1 MPRLSRN
8 ARMLILSVV
17 LGAIG
22 ALGAQLFEWML
33 DAAQKLLLTGVGH
46 FTPPTPDGVAGATGP
61 PATPTLDWWIP
72 VATTLGGLLAG
83 FLVYTFAPE
92 AEGHGTDAVVR
103 AYHREQGRIRA
114 RIPVVKSIASAITI
128 GSGGSAGREGPT
140 AQIAAG
146 VGAVVGSLL
155 NVSDDERRYL
165 TLIGMAAG
173 LSAIFKSPLGT
184 AIFAVE
190 ILYGGLA
197 FEETVLSFTIVAAA
211 VAYGLTG
218 MFDGWAPLFAL
229 PAHLEFNNPAH
240 LLWYGALG
248 VAAGGIGALLPTV
261 FYGTRDLFKRLPV
274 PPHIK
279 PAIGGLMLGV
289 PAMFLPQVLGGGYG
303 WMQLAIDGRLP
314 LFLMLGLALAKL
326 PALSLSVGSG
336 GSGGVF
342 APTLYVGAMLGGAVA
357 VGLHGLAQPGVPPQA
372 FAVVG
377 MAAMFGAAAR
387 VPLATLVMVVEMT
400 GGYGLVVPTM
410 VAVVP
415 AVLLQQALTRKAKY
429 PSLYEAQVPSP
440 ADSPVHHDEY
450 YRTTLSLLRQHR
462 FHLADD
468 VMMQEVAERLSNGHS
483 VPLPGTPQSLYNV
496 RVSPQS
502 AAARKA
508 IRDIPLPHDTIIISI
523 LRDRS
528 MVAVHGD
535 TKLEPGDRVVVA
547 AVDEAAEQIRH
558 LFGDPAAGS
567 GSAEQQSAAPQAGAG
582 DDPAPDSSGH
592 PA

>member
-1 MPRLSRN
+1 MPKLNRN

-17 LGAIG
+17 LGIIG

-33 DAAQKLLLTGVGH
+33 NVAQHYLLTGVGH
-46 FTPPTPDGVAGATGP
+46 FTPPTPEGVAGATGP
-61 PATPTLDWWIP
+61 PAMPRLDWWIP
-72 VATTLGGLLAG
+72 LITTVGGLLAG
-83 FLVYTFAPE
+83 LLVYTFAPE

-103 AYHREQGRIRA
+103 AYHRERGRIRA
-114 RIPVVKSIASAITI
+114 RVPVVKSIASAITI

-146 VGAVVGSLL
+146 VGALVGDLL
-155 NVSDDERRYL
+155 KVSDDDRRYL

-197 FEETVLSFTIVAAA
+197 FEETVLSFAIVAAA
-211 VAYGLTG
+211 VAYGFTG
-218 MFDGWAPLFAL
+218 LFDGWAPLFSL
-229 PAHLEFNNPAH
+229 PAHLEFNNPVH

-248 VAAGGIGALLPTV
+248 VACGGIGALLPTI
-261 FYGTRDLFKRLPV
+261 FYGTRDLFKKLPV
-274 PPHIK
+274 PPHVK
-279 PAIGGLMLGV
+279 PAIGGLLLGV

-314 LFLMLGLALAKL
+314 LILMLVLALAKL

-342 APTLYVGAMLGGAVA
+342 APTLYVGTMLGGAIA
-357 VGLHGLAQPGVPPQA
+357 VGLGGLAHGVPPQA

-400 GGYGLVVPTM
+400 GGYGLIVPTM

-468 VMMQEVAERLSNGHS
+468 VMMQEVAERLSSGQA
-483 VPLPGTPQSLYNV
+483 VPLPGTSQSLYNV
-496 RVSPQS
+496 RVSPRS

-508 IRDIPLPHDTIIISI
+508 IRDLPLPHDTIIISI
-523 LRDRS
+523 LRHRS

-535 TKLEPGDRVVVA
+535 TVLEPDDRVVVA
-547 AVDEAAEQIRH
+547 AVAE
-558 LFGDPAAGS
+558 
-567 GSAEQQSAAPQAGAG
+567 AEQQVEQLFNDPVSTRPKIEKNGKAPAIKGKRRRTRSRKSQA
-582 DDPAPDSSGH
+582 
-592 PA
+592 

>member
-17 LGAIG
+17 LGLVG
-22 ALGAQLFEWML
+22 ALAAQLFEWML
-33 DAAQKLLLTGVGH
+33 GVAQHLLLAGVGH
-46 FTPPTPDGVAGATGP
+46 FTPPTPQSVAAASGP
-61 PATPTLDWWIP
+61 PSMPKLDWWIP
-72 VATTLGGLLAG
+72 VATTLGGLMAG
-83 FLVYTFAPE
+83 ILVYTFAPE

-103 AYHREQGRIRA
+103 AYHRERGRIRA
-114 RIPVVKSIASAITI
+114 RIPFIKSIASAITI

-146 VGAVVGSLL
+146 IGAIVGDLL
-155 NVSDDERRYL
+155 HVSDDERRYL

-197 FEETVLSFTIVAAA
+197 FEETVLSFAIVAAA
-211 VAYGLTG
+211 IAYGFTG
-218 MFDGWAPLFAL
+218 MFDGWAPLFSL
-229 PAHLEFNNPAH
+229 PARLEFNNPVH

-248 VAAGGIGALLPTV
+248 VACGGVGALLPTV
-261 FYGTRDLFKRLPV
+261 FYGTRDLFKKLPI
-274 PPHIK
+274 PPHFK
-279 PAIGGLMLGV
+279 PAIGGLMLGI

-314 LFLMLGLALAKL
+314 VLLMIGLALAKL

-342 APTLYVGAMLGGAVA
+342 APTLYVGTMLGGAIA
-357 VGLHGLAQPGVPPQA
+357 VGLGGLTHGVPPQA

-400 GGYGLVVPTM
+400 GGYGLIVPTM

-415 AVLLQQALTRKAKY
+415 AVLLQQALTSRAKY

-468 VMMQEVAERLSNGHS
+468 IMMQEVAERLSSGQS
-483 VPLPGTPQSLYNV
+483 VPIPGTTESLYNV
-496 RVSPQS
+496 RVSPKS
-502 AAARKA
+502 AVARQA
-508 IRDIPLPHDTIIISI
+508 IRDIPLPRDTIIVSI

-558 LFGDPAAGS
+558 LFGDPAAGTGPARSAPPDPDTGS
-567 GSAEQQSAAPQAGAG
+567 GKTPG
-582 DDPAPDSSGH
+582 
-592 PA
+592 

>member
-1 MPRLSRN
+1 MPRLNRN
-8 ARMLILSVV
+8 ARLLILSVV
-17 LGAIG
+17 LGVVG

-33 DAAQKLLLTGVGH
+33 NVAQHLLLTGVGH
-46 FTPPTPDGVAGATGP
+46 FTPPTPQSVAGASGP
-61 PATPTLDWWIP
+61 PLATGLDWWIP
-72 VATTLGGLLAG
+72 VVTTLGGLLAG
-83 FLVYTFAPE
+83 LLVYTFAPE

-103 AYHREQGRIRA
+103 AYHRERGRIRA
-114 RIPVVKSIASAITI
+114 RVPVVKSIASAITI

-146 VGAVVGSLL
+146 VGALVGDLL
-155 NVSDDERRYL
+155 KVTDDERRYL

-197 FEETVLSFTIVAAA
+197 FEETVLSFAIVAAA
-211 VAYGLTG
+211 VAYGLNG

-229 PAHLEFNNPAH
+229 PARLEFNNPVH

-248 VAAGGIGALLPTV
+248 VACGGIGALLPTV
-261 FYGTRDLFKRLPV
+261 FYGTRDLFKKIPIPRHL
-274 PPHIK
+274 K
-279 PAIGGLMLGV
+279 PALGGLMLGV

-303 WMQLAIDGRLP
+303 WMQLAIDGHLP
-314 LFLMLGLALAKL
+314 FFLMLGLALAKL

-342 APTLYVGAMLGGAVA
+342 APTLYVGAMLGGAIA
-357 VGLHGLAQPGVPPQA
+357 VGLGGLAHGVPPQA

-400 GGYGLVVPTM
+400 GGYGLIVPTM

-415 AVLLQQALTRKAKY
+415 AVLLQQALTSRAKY

-440 ADSPVHHDEY
+440 ADSPVHHEEY

-462 FHLADD
+462 FHLADN
-468 VMMQEVAERLSNGHS
+468 VMMQEVAERLSSGHS
-483 VPLPGTPQSLYNV
+483 VPLPGTTQSLYNV
-496 RVSPQS
+496 RISPKA

-508 IRDIPLPHDTIIISI
+508 IRDIPLPDDTIIVSI

-535 TKLEPGDRVVVA
+535 TKLEPGDRIVVA
-547 AVDEAAEQIRH
+547 AADKAKEQIRH
-558 LFGDPAAGS
+558 LFGDPGAGS
-567 GSAEQQSAAPQAGAG
+567 GPAGRTGDNPVKRAG
-582 DDPAPDSSGH
+582 SGDEADSGNRTS
-592 PA
+592 